1 MAKPSTSPTSTDR
14 DAIINT
20 LAKDVASLKVGI
32 LKLTKIFEAERKAA
46 LIARQRQRADEY
58 AEKYK
63 RATPSRADKRVVGEN
78 KKSFIDV
85 IKDALSSI
93 FQFALIGCKLFKT

>member
-1 MAKPSTSPTSTDR
+1 MAKPSTSPTNKDPN
-14 DAIINT
+14 AIINI

-46 LIARQRQRADEY
+46 LAARQRQRTEEY

-63 RATPSRADKRVVGEN
+63 RATPSRADKKIVGEN
-78 KKSFIDV
+78 
-85 IKDALSSI
+85 
-93 FQFALIGCKLFKT
+93 